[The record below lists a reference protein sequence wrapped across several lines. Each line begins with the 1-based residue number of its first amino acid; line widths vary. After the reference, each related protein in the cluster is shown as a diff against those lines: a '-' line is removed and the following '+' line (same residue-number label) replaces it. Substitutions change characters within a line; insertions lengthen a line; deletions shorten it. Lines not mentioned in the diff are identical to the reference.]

1 MKREGTP
8 YVIAILVERE
18 NITEFSLSIAFINK
32 LHVRSEILKC
42 KYLEIALHCSQ
53 LGI

>member
-18 NITEFSLSIAFINK
+18 NIIKFSPSIAFINK
-32 LHVRSEILKC
+32 LLVLSVTIKC
-42 KYLEIALHCSQ
+42 KYLEITLHCSR